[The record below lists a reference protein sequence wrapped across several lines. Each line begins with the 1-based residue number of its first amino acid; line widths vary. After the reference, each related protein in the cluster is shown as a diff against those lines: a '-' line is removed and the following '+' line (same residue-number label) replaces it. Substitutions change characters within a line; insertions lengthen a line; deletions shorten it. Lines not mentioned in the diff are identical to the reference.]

1 MRQHCSWVMRVIC
14 IFISPCSTSGHTL
27 GGCTQRSGVAFLWIK
42 IVQDMNSIWI
52 IRLTFWNQLILIDK
66 IKLVMSTVV
75 GFTTPMQSVPI
86 TDHWCWEF
94 ESRPKRGV
102 QHNVIKVCQ
111 WLETGRWFSS
121 GPPISSTT
129 KTDRHDITEIL
140 WKVAL
145 NTIKPNHIN
154 CFTGWERCFQCIQD
168 THLRP
173 VMRVICIF
181 ISPCSTSGHT
191 LGGCTQRSGVAFLWI
206 KIVQD
211 MNSIWIIHDGT
222 QMSILYTLKA
232 TLSTC
237 KRLSTADIIRKVGRH
252 QRGNQKQ

>member
-1 MRQHCSWVMRVIC
+1 
-14 IFISPCSTSGHTL
+14 
-27 GGCTQRSGVAFLWIK
+27 
-42 IVQDMNSIWI
+42 
-52 IRLTFWNQLILIDK
+52 
-66 IKLVMSTVV
+66 
-75 GFTTPMQSVPI
+75 MQSVPI

-154 CFTGWERCFQCIQD
+154 CYKVVDIIDITSFILSIKINWFQNVNRMIHMEFMSCTILIHRKATPLRWVQPPKVCPEVEQGEINIQITLMTGRRWVSCI
-168 THLRP
+168 HWK
-173 VMRVICIF
+173 
-181 ISPCSTSGHT
+181 
-191 LGGCTQRSGVAFLWI
+191 QRSQPVKDYL
-206 KIVQD
+206 Q
-211 MNSIWIIHDGT
+211 
-222 QMSILYTLKA
+222 QIL
-232 TLSTC
+232 
-237 KRLSTADIIRKVGRH
+237 
-252 QRGNQKQ
+252 